1 MNKKPLSDTQIEN
14 LIELVNELQQ
24 KVKKK
29 NEQLTLA
36 RHRLGNAK
44 RSIKRLQEI
53 IAYQRERILEL
64 HQGEGINDEP

>member
-1 MNKKPLSDTQIEN
+1 MNRKPLTEAQIEN

-29 NEQLTLA
+29 NEHLTLA
-36 RHRLGNAK
+36 RYRLGNAK

-64 HQGEGINDEP
+64 HQADGINNER

>member
-1 MNKKPLSDTQIEN
+1 MNKKPLSETQIEN
-14 LIELVNELQQ
+14 LIELVKELQQ

-29 NEQLTLA
+29 NEHLTLA
-36 RHRLGNAK
+36 RYRLGNAK

-64 HQGEGINDEP
+64 HQGEGIHNDR